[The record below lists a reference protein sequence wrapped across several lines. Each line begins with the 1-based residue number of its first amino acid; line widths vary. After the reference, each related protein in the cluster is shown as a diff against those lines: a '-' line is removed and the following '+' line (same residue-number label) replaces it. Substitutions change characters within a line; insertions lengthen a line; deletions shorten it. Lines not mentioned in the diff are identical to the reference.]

1 MNLNLGDTQLIIAES
16 RANGLTKPQTAY
28 VLATSYHETAH
39 TMKPV
44 RETLATSDAQA
55 VARLEAA
62 WAKGQLKWVKT
73 PYWRPD
79 TEGKSWFGRGYVQ
92 ITHKANYQRVGERI
106 GANLVASPSYALEPR
121 YAVKILVRGMVEGLF
136 TGKKLA
142 DYITP
147 AYKDYVNARRIVN
160 GTDKAQ
166 EIALLAEQYE
176 SALPDVVIKPP
187 VKTSGGFWANL
198 FAAIF
203 GGKK

>member
-1 MNLNLGDTQLIIAES
+1 MNLNLGDTQLIIAEC
-16 RANGLTKPQTAY
+16 RASGLTKPQTAY
-28 VLATSYHETAH
+28 VLATAYHETAH

-55 VARLEAA
+55 VARLDAA

-73 PYWRPD
+73 PYWRTD

-92 ITHKANYQRVGERI
+92 ITHKANYQRLGERI
-106 GANLVASPSYALEPR
+106 GVNLVGNPSLALEPKI
-121 YAVKILVRGMVEGLF
+121 AAKILVRGMVEGLF
-136 TGKKLA
+136 TTKKLS

-166 EIALLAEQYE
+166 EIARLAEQYE
-176 SALPDVVIKPP
+176 SALPDVVVKPT
-187 VKTSGGFWANL
+187 VKTTDGFWDKL